1 MTIRRRPV
9 SNGLGTTIW
18 FTSILTL
25 LMMVISITD
34 LRAAELKLRQVVL
47 SSAGVGYFEF
57 AGTASGDDEAYLELP
72 LGQVDDAL
80 KSLLVSDPNG
90 QPSLRL
96 ASRRSLQEIFRNLPF
111 SRKQLR
117 TSASLLNALRGAEI
131 KVTGAKTIEGRVMR
145 TVKEEVILPNQS
157 GTVSRHR
164 ASILTKS
171 GLQQFILED
180 VESIDF
186 LDPALKEQVGRG
198 LLAEA
203 ENNKSDSRKM
213 IVSLPG
219 EGERQVRLGYV
230 IPTPLWKIS
239 YRLVANSLNHGKAR
253 LQGWAV
259 IDNLSGQDWDK
270 VSLSLTSGNPVTY
283 HQALYDAYY
292 TTRPNIPV
300 EVMGRIIPNIDE
312 GAVAANPKNP
322 DKNNR
327 ARRAALDRAAGQA
340 EKMMSA
346 VKSGA
351 TSMPARTSP
360 AEAPPATTG
369 AVETG
374 EAMAQVNFRF
384 AEPQSLNHG
393 SSAMLAIIDR
403 ELPAAALALYQ
414 PATNPRHPMAAA
426 SIKNDGD
433 ATLPPGLVTIYRRNQ
448 SGEYGF
454 AGDARLSVVAKGETR
469 MLSYALNRQITI
481 DRSDANRRKIMKG
494 KISRGVLLLT
504 LEDERRTTYRI
515 KSVDKH
521 ERDLQLEHRRLPGW
535 KLVAPSADKL
545 EMTAGFYRLP
555 VTLKAGETIR
565 FEAVQRRTR
574 LERVQLVSLK
584 DSRLAAYIQNGQLSG
599 EIRAIF
605 RKIAEL
611 RRKVQDGRR
620 AIETIAQNRAG
631 IFEDQVR
638 LRENLARLSPTHKLH
653 TRYVEKMAKQENQLD
668 DMQGREQALRQALD
682 AAEAALSDYVAKVTL

>member
-1 MTIRRRPV
+1 MTV
-9 SNGLGTTIW
+9 W
-18 FTSILTL
+18 FSSLLTL

-72 LGQVDDAL
+72 
-80 KSLLVSDPNG
+80 
-90 QPSLRL
+90 LRL

-186 LDPALKEQVGRG
+186 LDPALKEQVRRG

-239 YRLVANSLNHGKAR
+239 YRLVANFRNQGKAR

-312 GAVAANPKNP
+312 GAVAANPKNL
-322 DKNNR
+322 DKNKR
-327 ARRAALDRAAGQA
+327 AHRAALDRAAGQA

-346 VKSGA
+346 VKSGT
-351 TSMPARTSP
+351 TSMPGRTSP
-360 AEAPPATTG
+360 AEAPPMATG

-403 ELPAAALALYQ
+403 ELPAAALALITPWLGDNLPSQ
-414 PATNPRHPMAAA
+414 P
-426 SIKNDGD
+426 K
-433 ATLPPGLVTIYRRNQ
+433 RRI
-448 SGEYGF
+448 
-454 AGDARLSVVAKGETR
+454 RVC
-469 MLSYALNRQITI
+469 
-481 DRSDANRRKIMKG
+481 RRC
-494 KISRGVLLLT
+494 
-504 LEDERRTTYRI
+504 
-515 KSVDKH
+515 
-521 ERDLQLEHRRLPGW
+521 
-535 KLVAPSADKL
+535 
-545 EMTAGFYRLP
+545 
-555 VTLKAGETIR
+555 
-565 FEAVQRRTR
+565 
-574 LERVQLVSLK
+574 
-584 DSRLAAYIQNGQLSG
+584 
-599 EIRAIF
+599 
-605 RKIAEL
+605 
-611 RRKVQDGRR
+611 
-620 AIETIAQNRAG
+620 AIECRGKRGNA
-631 IFEDQVR
+631 D
-638 LRENLARLSPTHKLH
+638 
-653 TRYVEKMAKQENQLD
+653 VELCSQSAN
-668 DMQGREQALRQALD
+668 
-682 AAEAALSDYVAKVTL
+682 YH